1 MKKAVLAIAKGRV
14 QGVGFRYFLVK
25 KAELLGVSGWTR
37 NLADGS
43 VETMAVGE
51 AEALERFMHE
61 LREGPVGSRVQ
72 SVDFQWV
79 EGSFEF
85 LEFEILG

>member
-1 MKKAVLAIAKGRV
+1 MKKAVLSIVRGRV
-14 QGVGFRYFLVK
+14 QGVGFRFFLVN
-25 KAELLGVSGWTR
+25 KAKSLGISGWTR
-37 NLADGS
+37 NLVDGT

-51 AEALERFMHE
+51 PAALERFMHE
-61 LREGPVGSRVQ
+61 LRSGPVGSQVG

-85 LEFEILG
+85 QDFEIRG